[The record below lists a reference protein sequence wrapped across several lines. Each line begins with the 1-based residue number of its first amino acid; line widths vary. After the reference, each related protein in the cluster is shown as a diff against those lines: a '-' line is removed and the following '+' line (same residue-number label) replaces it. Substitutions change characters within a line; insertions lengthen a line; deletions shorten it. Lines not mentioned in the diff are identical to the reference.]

1 MTIFEQQYLSLF
13 ILSFLIT
20 GLLTPSI
27 RRIAISKNILDFPNS
42 AHKSHITPVPYL
54 GGIGIIIGIAF
65 TVYGSIFFSNLKF
78 TNFLLVTS
86 VLGPA
91 IIMGLL
97 GLWDDMKSLGPVPR
111 LIAQTIA
118 GFGVAIIIILSGNF
132 GNPTGFKFIDIAI
145 TVVWVVGICNAIN
158 FFDNVDGG
166 AAGSVVISASSLSFL
181 AVTSGQLLIGAMSLV
196 VAGST
201 LGFLIWNVSPAR
213 IYMGDAGALFLG
225 IIMASL
231 LIRFEPG
238 TTTTFGSFATPLLL
252 LAVPI
257 LDTSVA
263 VISRISRKTSPFSGA
278 KDHLSHRLIRAG
290 LSQKS
295 TVTAL
300 WLLSLLFSLLAI
312 ALSYDL
318 LFGENILVFFAMFTW
333 ILLLIYFL
341 KTEHA

>member
-1 MTIFEQQYLSLF
+1 
-13 ILSFLIT
+13 
-20 GLLTPSI
+20 
-27 RRIAISKNILDFPNS
+27 
-42 AHKSHITPVPYL
+42 
-54 GGIGIIIGIAF
+54 
-65 TVYGSIFFSNLKF
+65 
-78 TNFLLVTS
+78 
-86 VLGPA
+86 
-91 IIMGLL
+91 
-97 GLWDDMKSLGPVPR
+97 
-111 LIAQTIA
+111 
-118 GFGVAIIIILSGNF
+118 
-132 GNPTGFKFIDIAI
+132 
-145 TVVWVVGICNAIN
+145 
-158 FFDNVDGG
+158 
-166 AAGSVVISASSLSFL
+166 
-181 AVTSGQLLIGAMSLV
+181 
-196 VAGST
+196 
-201 LGFLIWNVSPAR
+201 
-213 IYMGDAGALFLG
+213 MGDAGALFLG